1 MARKYGLPKAIRDF
15 IPEHQGT
22 LLIAYF
28 YYQAKKRAEA
38 EGTTVIESDF
48 RYVGPVPQS
57 REAGIMMLADGCEAA
72 LRSLRDATPKQVL
85 TTVQKIFKSR
95 WQDSQLIDSGLS
107 YDELPI
113 VAEVFVRVWQQF
125 NHKRIA
131 YPKGAL
137 DLTFKQNKN

>member
-28 YYQAKKRAEA
+28 YYQAKQKAEA
-38 EGTTVIESDF
+38 EGTTVVESDF
-48 RYVGPVPQS
+48 RYVGPIPQS

-72 LRSLRDATPKQVL
+72 LRSLRDATPKQAL
-85 TTVQKIFKSR
+85 ATVQKIFKSR
-95 WQDSQLIDSGLS
+95 WQDGQLIDSGLS
-107 YDELPI
+107 YEELPI
-113 VAEVFVRVWQQF
+113 IAEVFVRVWEQF
-125 NHKRIA
+125 NHKRIV

-137 DLTFKQNKN
+137 DLSVRKNQR